1 MHNQQSHT
9 RHRFITLRRAR
20 SSLNHIMC
28 SPEIDLTYITFPPSL
43 LQISVE
49 IRRPKRARK
58 GEALKIHSVG
68 LMAPWIYDEKFSM
81 VMQFLF
87 GTLMFIAGEDENLE
101 LQIQGPPSR

>member
-1 MHNQQSHT
+1 
-9 RHRFITLRRAR
+9 
-20 SSLNHIMC
+20 MC
-28 SPEIDLTYITFPPSL
+28 SPKIDLTYIMFPPSL

-68 LMAPWIYDEKFSM
+68 LMAHWIYDEKFSM
-81 VMQFLF
+81 GMQFLF

-101 LQIQGPPSR
+101 LQIRGPPSR